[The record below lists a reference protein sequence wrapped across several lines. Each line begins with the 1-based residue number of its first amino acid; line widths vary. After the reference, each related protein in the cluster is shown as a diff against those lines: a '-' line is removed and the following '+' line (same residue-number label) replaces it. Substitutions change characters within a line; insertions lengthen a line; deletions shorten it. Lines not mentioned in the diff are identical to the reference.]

1 MGMMLEMKLSKTKE
15 KSSGKPANRKDTMK
29 SRELGWKT
37 MQTRKADTL
46 KRQYKDG
53 LYFYYDN

>member
-1 MGMMLEMKLSKTKE
+1 MMLEIKLSKTK
-15 KSSGKPANRKDTMK
+15 KNSSGKPANRKDAME
-29 SRELGWKT
+29 SIELGWKT
-37 MQTRKADTL
+37 MQVRKTDTL